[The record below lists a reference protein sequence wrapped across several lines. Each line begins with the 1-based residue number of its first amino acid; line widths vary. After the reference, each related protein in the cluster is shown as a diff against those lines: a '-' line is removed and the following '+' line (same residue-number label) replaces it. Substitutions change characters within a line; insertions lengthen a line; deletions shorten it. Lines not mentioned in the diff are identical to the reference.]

1 MLVVRSTRTFTVILS
16 IAVDEVIGCHASEV
30 SLRPFPESGVFNYRN
45 TSMNETNI
53 REKVREHYAGVA
65 EGKTSCC
72 PRANSGCGEENISQK
87 LGYSAQDVASLPE
100 QAEMGLGCG
109 NPISF
114 AKLRPG
120 EVVVDLGSG
129 GGVDCFLA
137 SKEVGPTGSVIGVD
151 MTPQMLA
158 KARKNA
164 DLGGYTNVEFR
175 LGEIENLPVA
185 NHTADVVISNCV
197 INLSTDKRR
206 VYGEAFRVLKNGG
219 RFAVADMV
227 TLAPLPETLKK
238 DVAAYTGCIS
248 GAASVEEV
256 KEWLAAAGFEHV
268 DVHIKRK
275 SSEFIRSDAD
285 SKLDDYVASADI
297 TAWKSS

>member
-1 MLVVRSTRTFTVILS
+1 
-16 IAVDEVIGCHASEV
+16 
-30 SLRPFPESGVFNYRN
+30 
-45 TSMNETNI
+45 MNEIDI

-65 EGKTSCC
+65 EGEMSYCAKESSCC
-72 PRANSGCGEENISQK
+72 GSENISKKVGK
-87 LGYSAQDVASLPE
+87 LEGDLGSL
-100 QAEMGLGCG
+100 AKVSEMGVGCG

-129 GGVDCFLA
+129 GGIDCFLA

-219 RFAVADMV
+219 RFAVADMI
-227 TLAPLPETLKK
+227 TLAPLPETLKE
-238 DVAAYTGCIS
+238 DMAAYTGCIS

-275 SSEFIRSDAD
+275 SSEFIRSDID

>member
-1 MLVVRSTRTFTVILS
+1 MPVVRSRRTFTVILS

-30 SLRPFPESGVFNYRN
+30 SLRPFPGNGVFNYRN

-53 REKVREHYAGVA
+53 REKVREHYASVA

-72 PRANSGCGEENISQK
+72 AGASSGCGDENVSQK
-87 LGYSAQDVASLPE
+87 LGYSAEDLASLPE

-114 AKLRPG
+114 ARLRPG

-137 SKEVGPTGSVIGVD
+137 SKEVGPAGSVIGVD

-185 NHTADVVISNCV
+185 DHTADVVISNCV

-227 TLAPLPETLKK
+227 TLAPLPETIKE

-256 KEWLAAAGFEHV
+256 KEWLAAAGFERV

-275 SSEFIRSDAD
+275 SSEFIRIDAD

-297 TAWKSS
+297 TAWKKA

>member
-1 MLVVRSTRTFTVILS
+1 MPVVRSIRTFTVILS
-16 IAVDEVIGCHASEV
+16 IAVDEVVGSHASEV
-30 SLRPFPESGVFNYRN
+30 SLRPFPGNGVFNYRN

-53 REKVREHYAGVA
+53 REKVREHYASVA

-72 PRANSGCGEENISQK
+72 AGASSGCGDENVSQK
-87 LGYSAQDVASLPE
+87 LGYSAEDLASLPE

-114 AKLRPG
+114 ARLRPG

-137 SKEVGPTGSVIGVD
+137 SKEVGPAGSVIGID

-185 NHTADVVISNCV
+185 DHTADVVISNCV

-227 TLAPLPETLKK
+227 TLAPLPETIKE

-256 KEWLAAAGFEHV
+256 KEWLAAAGFERV
-268 DVHIKRK
+268 DVHTKRK
-275 SSEFIRSDAD
+275 SSEFIRIDAD

-297 TAWKSS
+297 TAWKKA

>member
-1 MLVVRSTRTFTVILS
+1 
-16 IAVDEVIGCHASEV
+16 
-30 SLRPFPESGVFNYRN
+30 
-45 TSMNETNI
+45 MNETNI
-53 REKVREHYAGVA
+53 REKVREHYASVA

-72 PRANSGCGEENISQK
+72 SGPNSGCGEENISHK
-87 LGYSAQDVASLPE
+87 LGYSAEDLASLPE

-114 AKLRPG
+114 AKLRPE

-129 GGVDCFLA
+129 GGVDCFLT
-137 SKEVGPTGSVIGVD
+137 SKEVGPAGSVIGVD

-158 KARKNA
+158 KARNNA

-185 NHTADVVISNCV
+185 DHTADVVISNCV

-206 VYGEAFRVLKNGG
+206 VYREAFRVLKKGG

-227 TLAPLPETLKK
+227 ALAPLPETIKQ

-256 KEWLAAAGFEHV
+256 KAWLAAAGFERV

-275 SSEFIRSDAD
+275 SSEFIRGDAE

-297 TAWKSS
+297 TAWKKA